1 MIYFM
6 TGKPG
11 NGKSLHMAEI
21 IYNNLRIGRNVIANF
36 EINEPM
42 VYKGSQKRVEK
53 MGQFIYEPN
62 SYWLNNAYKK
72 ANTHYSYLDG
82 LYNYAL
88 QFHKRNARGQI
99 KEHQTLL
106 VLDECQELFN
116 TRTWNRKDRLEWA
129 SFFRQHRKYGYD
141 VYLISQDDKVID
153 KQIRAILEYELE
165 HRCINNYKFFGKLLG
180 LLCGGKLFVCI
191 KKWYSQTGKAA
202 HISSDFFAG
211 RKKYY
216 SMYDSYKT
224 FARE

>member
-21 IYNNLRIGRNVIANF
+21 IYHNLRFGRNVIANF
-36 EINEPM
+36 EVNEPM
-42 VYKGSQKRVEK
+42 VYRGRRAGR
-53 MGQFIYEPN
+53 MGKFIYEPN
-62 SYWLNNAYKK
+62 AFWLCSAYKK
-72 ANTHYSYLDG
+72 GTGYSYLDG
-82 LYNYAL
+82 LYNFAL
-88 QFHKRNARGQI
+88 QFHKRNPGGQI
-99 KEHQTLL
+99 REHQTLL

-141 VYLISQDDKVID
+141 VYLISQDDRVID

-165 HRCINNYKFFGKLLG
+165 HRCVNNYKLFGRLLG
-180 LLCGGKLFVCI
+180 LMCGGKLFVCI

-211 RKKYY
+211 RRKYY
-216 SMYDSYKT
+216 RMYDSYKT
-224 FARE
+224 FSRG

>member
-21 IYNNLRIGRNVIANF
+21 IYNNLRTGRNVIANF

-42 VYKGSQKRVEK
+42 VYKGRRASR
-53 MGQFIYEPN
+53 MGRFIHEPN
-62 SYWLNNAYKK
+62 AYWLGSAYRNDTK
-72 ANTHYSYLDG
+72 HYSYLDG
-82 LYNYAL
+82 LYGFAL
-88 QFHKRNARGQI
+88 QFHRRNARGQI
-99 KEHQTLL
+99 TEHQTLL

-141 VYLISQDDKVID
+141 VYLISQDDHVID

-165 HRCINNYKFFGKLLG
+165 HRCVNNYKLFGRLLG

-191 KKWYSQTGKAA
+191 RKWYSQTGKAA
-202 HISSDFFAG
+202 HISSEFFRG
-211 RKKYY
+211 RRKYY
-216 SMYDSYKT
+216 AMYDSYKT
-224 FARE
+224 FAGG